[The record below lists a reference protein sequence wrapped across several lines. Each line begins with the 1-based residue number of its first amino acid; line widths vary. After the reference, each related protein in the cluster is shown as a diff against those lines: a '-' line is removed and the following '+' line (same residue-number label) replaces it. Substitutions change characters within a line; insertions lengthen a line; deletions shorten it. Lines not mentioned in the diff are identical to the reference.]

1 MLKSLFISN
10 YALISRLDIDFESGF
25 SAVTG
30 ETGAGKSIIMGA
42 LGLILG
48 QRADNKSIREDEDK
62 CIVEALFDLSNY
74 KHLRSFFDNNELDF
88 DGVNCLV
95 RRELSGSGKSRAFIN
110 DTPVA
115 LNILKDLTTD
125 LIDIHSQ
132 HENLLLSHVSYQ
144 LEVLDTVA
152 HNQTELQTYKDSYHL
167 WKNKSKAL
175 SDLQREAQRIA
186 AESDFIRFQFNQLEE
201 ARLTDNELIELE
213 VEHETLTHAE
223 EIKLEL
229 SRAQQL
235 LNGDEASLIMLKDAI
250 GSISKIHKYIP
261 DGESSYERIQSA
273 YIELKE
279 LGNEFENLQEKM
291 EFNPARLEWVE
302 TRMSELYALMK
313 KFKVADIAALIAKKE
328 EYGRL
333 MLNIETI
340 DDQVAGMQKE
350 LDQAYVQLMNDAAA
364 LTKSRNA
371 QIHVVEDYLCS
382 QLKEL
387 GMPNIQFEIQLTESA
402 SFQENGRDDV
412 RFYFSANKNRPM
424 QPVETI
430 ASGGE
435 ISRVM
440 LAIKSLIADKS
451 DLPTIIFDEIDTG
464 VSGEIAHRMGEI
476 MLEMSKSMQ
485 VITITHL
492 PQIAAR
498 GNCQYKVFKDD
509 SGARTETYITRL
521 NEKERVEEIAS
532 MLSGREKSEAAIRNA
547 EALLAK

>member
-213 VEHETLTHAE
+213 AEHETLTHAE

-250 GSISKIHKYIP
+250 GSISKIHNYIP

>member
-167 WKNKSKAL
+167 WKSKSKAL

-201 ARLTDNELIELE
+201 AKLTDNELIELE

-350 LDQAYVQLMNDAAA
+350 LDQAYVQLMNDAAE

>member
-1 MLKSLFISN
+1 
-10 YALISRLDIDFESGF
+10 
-25 SAVTG
+25 
-30 ETGAGKSIIMGA
+30 
-42 LGLILG
+42 
-48 QRADNKSIREDEDK
+48 
-62 CIVEALFDLSNY
+62 
-74 KHLRSFFDNNELDF
+74 
-88 DGVNCLV
+88 VNCLV

-350 LDQAYVQLMNDAAA
+350 LDQAYVQLMNDAAE

>member
-74 KHLRSFFDNNELDF
+74 KHLRSFFENNELDF

-167 WKNKSKAL
+167 WKSKSKAL

-201 ARLTDNELIELE
+201 AKLTDNELIELE
-213 VEHETLTHAE
+213 TEHETLTHAE

-350 LDQAYVQLMNDAAA
+350 LDQAYVQLMNDAAE

>member
-1 MLKSLFISN
+1 
-10 YALISRLDIDFESGF
+10 
-25 SAVTG
+25 
-30 ETGAGKSIIMGA
+30 
-42 LGLILG
+42 
-48 QRADNKSIREDEDK
+48 
-62 CIVEALFDLSNY
+62 
-74 KHLRSFFDNNELDF
+74 
-88 DGVNCLV
+88 
-95 RRELSGSGKSRAFIN
+95 
-110 DTPVA
+110 
-115 LNILKDLTTD
+115 
-125 LIDIHSQ
+125 
-132 HENLLLSHVSYQ
+132 
-144 LEVLDTVA
+144 
-152 HNQTELQTYKDSYHL
+152 
-167 WKNKSKAL
+167 
-175 SDLQREAQRIA
+175 
-186 AESDFIRFQFNQLEE
+186 
-201 ARLTDNELIELE
+201 
-213 VEHETLTHAE
+213 
-223 EIKLEL
+223 
-229 SRAQQL
+229 
-235 LNGDEASLIMLKDAI
+235 MLKDAI

-313 KFKVADIAALIAKKE
+313 KFKVPDIAALIAKKE

-350 LDQAYVQLMNDAAA
+350 LDQAYVQLMNDAAE

>member
-25 SAVTG
+25 SAITG

-48 QRADNKSIREDEDK
+48 QRADNKSIREDENK
-62 CIVEALFDLSNY
+62 CIVEAMFDLSNY
-74 KHLRSFFDNNELDF
+74 KHLQLFFEENELDF

-115 LNILKDLTTD
+115 LNILKDLTSD

-152 HNQTELQTYKDSYHL
+152 HNQTESETYRDSYHQ

-201 ARLTDNELIELE
+201 ARLSDNELAELE
-213 VEHETLTHAE
+213 AEHETLTHAE

-235 LNGDEASLIMLKDAI
+235 LNGDEASLVMLKDAI
-250 GSISKIHKYIP
+250 GAIAKIHKYIP

-279 LGNEFENLQEKM
+279 LGNEFENLQDKM

-302 TRMSELYALMK
+302 ARMSELYALMK
-313 KFKVADIAALIAKKE
+313 KFKVTDIASLIARKE
-328 EYGRL
+328 EYSRL

-340 DDQVAGMQKE
+340 DDQVAAMQRE
-350 LDQAYVQLMNDAAA
+350 LDQAYVQLMNDAAE

-476 MLEMSKSMQ
+476 MLGMSKNMQ

-532 MLSGREKSEAAIRNA
+532 MLSGREKSEAAIKNA
-547 EALLAK
+547 EALLGR